1 MPEVKND
8 AWLDTTEG
16 EDKDRAEKDATGDKP
31 APREQNRS
39 GNRHSMRYAP
49 GQHPDAYR

>member
-1 MPEVKND
+1 MAEVKND
-8 AWLDTTEG
+8 AWLDAKEG
-16 EDKDRAEKDATGDKP
+16 DDHDKSAKEVTGDKP
-31 APREQNRS
+31 APKEENRG